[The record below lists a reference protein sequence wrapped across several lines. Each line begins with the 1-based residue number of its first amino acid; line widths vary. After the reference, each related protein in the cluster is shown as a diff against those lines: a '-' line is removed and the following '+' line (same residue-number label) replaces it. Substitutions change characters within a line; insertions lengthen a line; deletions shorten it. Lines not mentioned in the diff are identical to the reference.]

1 MDFQDEDLVM
11 TQKKTMI
18 PVRNLRLASHLQ
30 QVYKNMAILGL
41 DAVPNTWKDAP
52 KVWKCLFHYHSAA
65 VYAIRLRTLSDKR
78 GYLVNRDCVVGV
90 CFSVYF
96 LFCSS

>member
-1 MDFQDEDLVM
+1 MDCQDEDLVM

-41 DAVPNTWKDAP
+41 DAVPNT
-52 KVWKCLFHYHSAA
+52 
-65 VYAIRLRTLSDKR
+65 
-78 GYLVNRDCVVGV
+78 
-90 CFSVYF
+90 
-96 LFCSS
+96 